1 MGKHWYS
8 YVRIYLRG
16 GIVIY
21 GNGGNNIVQEE
32 CLKYG
37 KNTYGYGSDN
47 CSMGVTVIVG
57 RHSYSREAQLY

>member
-8 YVRIYLRG
+8 YVRTYLRG

-21 GNGGNNIVQEE
+21 GNGGNDIVQEE

-37 KNTYGYGSDN
+37 KNTYGYESGN
-47 CSMGVTVIVG
+47 G
-57 RHSYSREAQLY
+57 RSRYRWGGTYLRRGIIIAL